1 MSHVP
6 DVLVIGG
13 GVIGLTTAYYAAKAG
28 LRIVVLD
35 RQEPGRESSWAG
47 AGIISPGN
55 PARARTPLGRLKA
68 VSAAM
73 FPELSTELRELTGI
87 DNGYMRCGG
96 LEIQLSE
103 DAWERRR
110 IAAVLRQE
118 RGEGL
123 TQWEVLDRVAL
134 HALEPNLAD
143 DLPGA
148 IHFPGM
154 AQVRNPWHL
163 RALLAACERLGVGI
177 QPHSEVRQWH
187 RLEDRILAVTTDRER
202 FEAGAFVIASG
213 AWSEALLQLLGWQVG
228 IHPVRGQIVLL
239 NAGRPLF
246 TRILQI
252 GSDYLVPRGDGR
264 VLVGSTEERVG
275 FDKST
280 TEEALER
287 LRQMAYRLVPALRQA
302 EVERYWAGLRPGNP
316 DGKPVLG
323 RVPGYHNLFVG
334 AGHFRSGIHLSP
346 VTGRILSA
354 MLQGHAPDLPVNA
367 FALER
372 FRSGIAGLSE
382 N

>member
-1 MSHVP
+1 M
-6 DVLVIGG
+6 
-13 GVIGLTTAYYAAKAG
+13 IGLTTAYYAAKAG

>member
-13 GVIGLTTAYYAAKAG
+13 GVIGLTTAYYAAKSG
-28 LRIVVLD
+28 LQVVVAD
-35 RQEPGRESSWAG
+35 RQEPGWESSWAG

-73 FPELSTELRELTGI
+73 FPELSIELRELTGI
-87 DNGYMRCGG
+87 DNGYICCGG

-110 IAAVLRQE
+110 IASVLRQE

-123 TQWEVLDRVAL
+123 TQLEVLDRVAL

-163 RALLAACERLGVGI
+163 RALLSACERLGVVVR
-177 QPHSEVRQWH
+177 SDAEVRQWH
-187 RLEDRILAVTTDRER
+187 TREERVVAVSTGRER
-202 FEAGAFVIASG
+202 LEAGAFVIACG
-213 AWSEALLQLLGWQVG
+213 AWSEMLLQLLGWRVG

-275 FDKST
+275 FDKNT

-287 LRQMAYRLVPALRQA
+287 LRQMAYRLVPELRQA
-302 EVERYWAGLRPGNP
+302 EVERCWAGLRPGNP
-316 DGKPVLG
+316 DGKPALG
-323 RVPGYHNLFVG
+323 PVPGYHNLYVA

-346 VTGRILSA
+346 VTGRIIGA
-354 MLQGHAPDLPVNA
+354 MLQGCTPDLPVNA

-372 FRSGIAGLSE
+372 FRPGVPGVSE